1 MSDPDCM
8 ESQIACKA
16 DWTQEHHLLMSTKNP
31 HLPIFVK
38 PHKILNLAIQNV
50 FYKQSYVESTFMYN
64 LELTILYIC
73 VISMAF
79 LIPRMITIP
88 LGTLKVFKSRLKSI
102 TLFI

>member
-50 FYKQSYVESTFMYN
+50 FYKQS
-64 LELTILYIC
+64 
-73 VISMAF
+73 
-79 LIPRMITIP
+79 
-88 LGTLKVFKSRLKSI
+88 
-102 TLFI
+102 